1 MCVMTYHVSTACL
14 TSTLVPPQ
22 LMEGKDLTAGVDK
35 GTAELK
41 KLLAAAE
48 KDRDSALKK
57 AEALQSQAEST
68 SREYDRLM
76 AEHEKLQKKAGEAA
90 GAAGKKDD

>member
-1 MCVMTYHVSTACL
+1 
-14 TSTLVPPQ
+14 
-22 LMEGKDLTAGVDK
+22 MEGKDLTSGGDK
-35 GTAELK
+35 GVAELK

-48 KDRDSALKK
+48 KERGSALKK

-76 AEHEKLQKKAGEAA
+76 AEHEQLQRRAGEA
-90 GAAGKKDD
+90 GGAGKKDD